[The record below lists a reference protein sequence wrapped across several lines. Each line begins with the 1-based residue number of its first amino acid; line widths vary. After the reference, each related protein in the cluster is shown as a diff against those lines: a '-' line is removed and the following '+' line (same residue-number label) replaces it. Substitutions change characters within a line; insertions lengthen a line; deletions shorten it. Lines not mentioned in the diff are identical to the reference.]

1 MIKFVKILLAV
12 VYGELFGDVMVDTL
26 NFPFHEVFQGKNV
39 WIKFDKYRHMFA
51 LSNIQEGYIANCET
65 ISRAKL
71 FRLALSLT
79 FRGKFSL
86 RGGITVKMNGVKV
99 FKSGFLNALLAR
111 SGRVMLTTEEYK
123 SYRSVMDM
131 LNKKNKQLM
140 QDVGFLNERVQA
152 QDGLLGSFSVQHRD
166 LTDEVAGL
174 HDELKETE
182 QKLSQTKQ
190 KLSKTAK
197 ELRQTKERVKAL
209 EVQVNALCDK
219 EGVWSAEQFLDR
231 MIPPKNE

>member
-1 MIKFVKILLAV
+1 MIKFVKILLAL

-26 NFPFHEVFQGKNV
+26 NFPFHEVFQGKDV
-39 WIKFDKYRHMFA
+39 WIKFDRFHRLFA
-51 LSNIQEGYIANCET
+51 TSNTKGGYIVT
-65 ISRAKL
+65 GKISRAKFL
-71 FRLALSLT
+71 KLALSLT

-99 FKSGFLNALLAR
+99 FKNGILNTLLAH
-111 SGRVMLTTEEYK
+111 SGRVMMTTEEYK
-123 SYRSVMDM
+123 SYRGVMDM

-140 QDVGFLNERVQA
+140 QDVGFLNERVQS
-152 QDGLLGSFSVQHRD
+152 QDGLLGAFSVQHRE

-190 KLSKTAK
+190 KLSKTTK